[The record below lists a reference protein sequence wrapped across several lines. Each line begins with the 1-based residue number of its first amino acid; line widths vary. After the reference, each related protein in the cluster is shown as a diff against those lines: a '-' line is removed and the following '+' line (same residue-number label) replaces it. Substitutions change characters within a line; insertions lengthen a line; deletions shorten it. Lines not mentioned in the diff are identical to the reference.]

1 MPMARRPYRPR
12 RLRLAIKEQMAVRG
26 IASVVALHALLRE
39 IGVDISHSQ
48 LTRIVNNESE
58 LLNLSVMNGL
68 MTVLRCDATE
78 LFVTEFA

>member
-26 IASVVALHALLRE
+26 ISSVVALHALLRE

-58 LLNLSVMNGL
+58 LLNLAVMNGL

-78 LFVTEFA
+78 LFITEFA